1 MFVIFEVLLP
11 IAFVLGVGML
21 IGFRLGRKY
30 G

>member
-11 IAFVLGVGML
+11 IAFIFGLGL
-21 IGFRLGRKY
+21 LAGFKLGQKH